1 MVVVMWLAWASCV
14 PATAAPVTELTF
26 SFWGSY
32 KDLEFWQRAAETFEA
47 RNPEVRLTLQY
58 TPYHYG
64 EKLQLQFLS
73 GAAADLLLMDDENYP
88 AYAARGYLEDLA
100 PYIAQDR
107 AALRVDDYFGTALQA
122 FTFRGFLGG
131 LPWGGSPVLIFYN
144 KDLFEAAGL
153 PAPDPAWTWDDFR
166 AISRKLTRDTDG
178 DGRADQFGNMLGF
191 GFLDMEPVLWAF
203 GGRILTDDY
212 SRAAIDSPGARA
224 GLQYLQDLKFVDHS
238 LVWFGDYQG
247 MSKEVAILTGKI
259 GMSVSSWF
267 STQVLNDAK
276 GAMRWDVAPMPRGP
290 DGQRVTRVT
299 WDGISINA
307 ATTPEKKAIAW
318 RFIRDLL
325 DEPNQAR
332 IAQSGRGVPVV
343 RAFAEKYF
351 IDPATPVDERLALDA
366 IDYGRITP
374 VTAKYLQ
381 LKARSEYWLKLLEQ
395 ENPADRKT
403 PDEIL
408 PALAKEIDEVLAS
421 ELDKDFGKA
430 RETVVARDATQF
442 RLVTA
447 LLALIAAGL
456 LFAWGRRNVHLR
468 EDLRMMRHSKMRRA
482 EALHGFLF
490 AAPWFFGFLFFLAFP
505 IGFSLV
511 LSFSH
516 WDPYDPIGN
525 RTFVGMDN
533 YVEALTKDPL
543 VWHSLRKTFLYA
555 FVAVPLTLAGSLGL
569 ALLLNQRLRGIGLFR
584 TLFYLPNVVGGV
596 ATAVMWTYIFNPIFG
611 PINGGLRAFNDF
623 LAQTPLAFLQLP
635 EPRWLQDP
643 DWAMPALILM
653 MLWGTGGAGMLVFL
667 AGLQGVPRDL
677 YEAAD
682 LDGAGRLRKF
692 WSITLPMLTPTIYFN
707 LVMGLIGG
715 LQVFMQ
721 AYILV
726 GREGGPGRQLLFY
739 VLYLYNRAFIEYD
752 FGYAAAL
759 AWILFAIILAFTLL
773 VIRSS
778 AMWVYYEGERGR

>member
-1 MVVVMWLAWASCV
+1 MLWLAWGGCI
-14 PATAAPVTELTF
+14 PARAAPPTEITF

-32 KDLEFWQRAAETFEA
+32 KDLEFWQATVADFEA
-47 RNPEVRLTLQY
+47 RNPDIRFVLQY

-64 EKLQLQFLS
+64 EKLQLQLLS
-73 GAAADLLLMDDENYP
+73 SAAADVLLMDDENFP

-100 PYIAQDR
+100 PYIARDHD
-107 AALRVDDYFGTALQA
+107 ALRVDDYYGTALQA
-122 FTFRGFLGG
+122 FTFRGFTGG

-144 KDLFEAAGL
+144 KDLFDAAGL
-153 PAPDPAWTWDDFR
+153 PMPDPDWTWDDFR
-166 AISRKLTRDTDG
+166 AISKALTKDTNG
-178 DGRADQFGNMLGF
+178 DGRLDQFGNMLGF
-191 GFLDMEPVLWAF
+191 GLLDFEPVLWGF
-203 GGRILTDDY
+203 GGRILNEDY
-212 SRAAIDSPGARA
+212 TQAAIDSPAARA
-224 GLQYLQDLKFVDHS
+224 ALQYLQDLKFEDHS

-247 MSKEVAILTGKI
+247 LSKEVAILTGKI

-290 DGQRVTRVT
+290 DGTRITRVT
-299 WDGISINA
+299 WDGVSINA
-307 ATTPEKKAIAW
+307 ASTPEKKAAAW
-318 RFIRDLL
+318 RFMLDLTRT
-325 DEPNQAR
+325 PSQAR
-332 IAQSGRGVPVV
+332 IAQMGRNVPVV
-343 RAFAEKYF
+343 RSDAERYF
-351 IDPATPVDERLALDA
+351 VDPSTPVDERLALDA

-374 VTAKYLQ
+374 VTAKFLQ
-381 LKARSEYWLKLLEQ
+381 LKARTEYWLKLLEQ
-395 ENPADRKT
+395 ENPEDRKT
-403 PDEIL
+403 PDVVL
-408 PALAKEIDEVLAS
+408 PALAREINAVLAR
-421 ELDKDFGKA
+421 ELDDDFGA
-430 RETVVARDATQF
+430 PRNRVTVRDATQF
-442 RLVTA
+442 QAAACALA
-447 LLALIAAGL
+447 LLIVGL
-456 LFAWGRRNVHLR
+456 LIAWGRRNVQLR
-468 EDLRMMRHSKMRRA
+468 EDLRMLRHSKMRRA
-482 EALHGFLF
+482 EALHGLVF
-490 AAPWFFGFLFFLAFP
+490 ALPWLLGFVCFLAFP

-516 WDPYDPIGN
+516 WDPYDPISH
-525 RTFVGMDN
+525 RSFVGFDN
-533 YVEALTKDPL
+533 YIKALTADPL

-555 FVAVPLTLAGSLGL
+555 FIAVPLTLAGSLGL
-569 ALLLNQRLRGIGLFR
+569 ALLLNQRLRGIGVFR
-584 TLFYLPNVVGGV
+584 TVFYLPNVVGGV
-596 ATAVMWTYIFNPIFG
+596 ATAVMWTYIFNPVFG
-611 PINGGLRAFNDF
+611 PINGLLRAFNRAVDG
-623 LAQTPLAFLQLP
+623 TPFALLQLP
-635 EPRWLQDP
+635 DPRWLQDP

-707 LVMGLIGG
+707 LVLGLIGG

-778 AMWVYYEGERGR
+778 AFWVYYEGDRGR